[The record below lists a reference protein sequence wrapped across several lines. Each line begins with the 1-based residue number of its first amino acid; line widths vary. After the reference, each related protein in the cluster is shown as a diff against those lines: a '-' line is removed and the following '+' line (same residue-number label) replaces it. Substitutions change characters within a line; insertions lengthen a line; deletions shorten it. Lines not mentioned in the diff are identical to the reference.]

1 MTKILVIE
9 DEALIR
15 ENILELLEAEDFTV
29 LSADNGSVG
38 LVLAQESFPD
48 LIVCDVMLPGLDGY
62 GVLQAIRNNPE
73 TKMIPFVFM
82 TALAERNQQRQG
94 LDMGADDYITKPC
107 TATELVK
114 IIQKQLA
121 KAQNN
126 NSNTFPSNTTANNA
140 GTVSTIGHQTRIQR
154 VTTIHHASPATINLD
169 SVTQLPNRLALRDRF
184 HQVKQRVEMSAN
196 PAKPDAE
203 EINPPH
209 YQQLPKPNINLI
221 PVFCLSL
228 DRFSRISDTLGYDGS
243 DLLLKSVGKRLV
255 KLVGQQATVAHL
267 NTNEFAII
275 LEPISHK
282 DLAVD
287 LAKNILEQLA
297 SPFTI
302 EEQEIFVTASLGI
315 AVYPTDGNDIEKL
328 LRHGKQ
334 TMNHVQH
341 RGGNRYDFYLASNY
355 VDHHGQLALETD
367 LRYALE
373 RNQLQLYYQ
382 PKVNIATGLI
392 VGSEALLRWQHQQ
405 KGWVSPGVFIPLA
418 EETGLIELIGEW
430 VLETAC
436 EQIITWQKQG
446 LSATRVAVNISGRQF
461 NQTDLQSKIA
471 SILTMKKLAPELLE
485 LEFTESILLESIQET
500 IYKLGS
506 LKELGLQIAIDD
518 FGTGYSSLG
527 YLQQFPFDN
536 LKLDQ
541 CFVRNIDH
549 NTTNQAITKAV
560 ISMAHQLQLKVVAE
574 GVETFTELE
583 FLRDQECDEIQ
594 GYLFSRPLA
603 APEFQK
609 LVEVQKFHS
618 MY

>member
-62 GVLQAIRNNPE
+62 GVLQAIRNNPK
-73 TKMIPFVFM
+73 TKTIPFVFM
-82 TALAERNQQRQG
+82 TALAERNQQRRG
-94 LDMGADDYITKPC
+94 LEMGADDYITKPC

-121 KAQNN
+121 KAQNHIVTASG
-126 NSNTFPSNTTANNA
+126 NSTGA
-140 GTVSTIGHQTRIQR
+140 VHTIGHQTKTQR
-154 VTTIHHASPATINLD
+154 LTSIHHAPATINLD

-184 HQVKQRVEMSAN
+184 HQVKQRVEMYAY
-196 PAKPDAE
+196 PATPYAE
-203 EINPPH
+203 AIEPPN

-228 DRFSRISDTLGYDGS
+228 DRFTRISDTLGYDGS
-243 DLLLKSVGKRLV
+243 DLLLKSVGERLV
-255 KLVGQQATVAHL
+255 KLVGEQATVAHL

-275 LEPISHK
+275 LEPVAHK
-282 DLAVD
+282 DLAVN
-287 LAKNILEQLA
+287 LAKNILEQLS

-315 AVYPTDGNDIEKL
+315 AVYPTDGNDVEKL

-382 PKVNIATGLI
+382 PKVNIVTGLI

-471 SILTMKKLAPELLE
+471 SILAMKKLDPELLE

-500 IYKLGS
+500 IYKLSS

-583 FLRDQECDEIQ
+583 FLREEECDEIQ

-603 APEFQK
+603 AAEFQK

>member
-29 LSADNGSVG
+29 LSADNGLTG
-38 LVLAQESFPD
+38 LVLAQESLPD

-73 TKMIPFVFM
+73 TKTIPFVFM
-82 TALAERNQQRQG
+82 TALAERNQQRRG
-94 LDMGADDYITKPC
+94 LEMGADDYITKPC
-107 TATELVK
+107 TATQLVK

-121 KAQNN
+121 KAENN
-126 NSNTFPSNTTANNA
+126 PASPHTA
-140 GTVSTIGHQTRIQR
+140 VSHMTGRSTLESQMKTRR
-154 VTTIHHASPATINLD
+154 LTSIHHSPTTINLD

-184 HQVKQRVEMSAN
+184 HQVKQRVEMYAQPTIPYTEESN
-196 PAKPDAE
+196 PSQ
-203 EINPPH
+203 
-209 YQQLPKPNINLI
+209 YQQLAKPNIHLI

-243 DLLLKSVGKRLV
+243 DLLLKSVGERLV
-255 KLVGQQATVAHL
+255 KLVGEQATVAHL

-275 LEPISHK
+275 LEPISNK
-282 DLAVD
+282 DMASD

-471 SILTMKKLAPELLE
+471 SILAIKKLNPVLLE

-500 IYKLGS
+500 IYKLSS

-583 FLRDQECDEIQ
+583 FLREQECDEIQ

-609 LVEVQKFHS
+609 LVEVQKFNS